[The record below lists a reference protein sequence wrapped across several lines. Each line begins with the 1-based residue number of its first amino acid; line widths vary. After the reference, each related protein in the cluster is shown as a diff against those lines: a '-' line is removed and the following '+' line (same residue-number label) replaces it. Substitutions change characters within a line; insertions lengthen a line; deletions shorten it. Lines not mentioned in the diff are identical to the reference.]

1 MQFPQIQF
9 LTQHMNKNIIYFKIV
24 KDGGKAVQDI
34 LLITNTDSSEG
45 FIKELLMNASYGKIW
60 TAYNYSDGTNLLD
73 VHPFDLVII
82 NAPMRDELGDRL
94 AKYAAQRTHTSI
106 FFIARETMFAM
117 NHDILTKFGILCIKK
132 PVAVKPFQQ
141 LIKVVE
147 TTCAQVA
154 KMDKENKDNRE
165 RIDELRLIDAA
176 KWHLISQF
184 NISESQ
190 ATRTFEQ
197 FAIDRKVSRLTAADL
212 VLLGGISAL

>member
-1 MQFPQIQF
+1 M
-9 LTQHMNKNIIYFKIV
+9 
-24 KDGGKAVQDI
+24 QDI

-45 FIKELLMNASYGKIW
+45 FIKELLMNASYNKIW

-94 AKYAAQRTHTSI
+94 AKYAAHRTYTSI
-106 FFIARETMFAM
+106 LFIARETVYAM
-117 NHDILTKFGILCIKK
+117 NHDMLTKFGILCVKK

-141 LIKVVE
+141 LLKVVE
-147 TTCAQVA
+147 STCVQVS
-154 KMDKENKDNRE
+154 KLEKHKVECRE
-165 RIDELRLIDAA
+165 RIDEIRLVDAA

-190 ATRTFEQ
+190 ATRTFEL

-212 VLLGGISAL
+212 ILLGGISAL

>member
-1 MQFPQIQF
+1 MEVNF
-9 LTQHMNKNIIYFKIV
+9 
-24 KDGGKAVQDI
+24 VQDI

-94 AKYAAQRTHTSI
+94 ARYAAQRTLTSI
-106 FFIARETMFAM
+106 LFIARESIFAL
-117 NHDILTKFGILCIKK
+117 NHDTLTKFGVLCIKK

-147 TTCAQVA
+147 STCTQIT
-154 KMDKENKDNRE
+154 KSTLSTSELRSQ
-165 RIDELRLIDAA
+165 IDEIRLIDAS
-176 KWHLISQF
+176 KWHLISTF
-184 NISESQ
+184 NISEAQ

-197 FAIDRKVSRLTAADL
+197 FALDRKVDRLTAADL
-212 VLLGGISAL
+212 VLLGGISSL